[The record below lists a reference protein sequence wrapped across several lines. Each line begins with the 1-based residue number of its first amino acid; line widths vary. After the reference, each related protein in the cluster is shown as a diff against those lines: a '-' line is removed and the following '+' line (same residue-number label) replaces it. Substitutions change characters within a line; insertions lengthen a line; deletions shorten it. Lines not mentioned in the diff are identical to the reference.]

1 MEEKMIEIKIDDETY
16 TERQYKRD
24 LIRLLDSCKK
34 EDDTT
39 RGTTDCDSIICID
52 CPLHEKACM
61 CNGPSSELKIP
72 WLERVKTVY
81 DWTQKH
87 PVVTNLDKL
96 KELFGLWIEPAIVIG
111 SEDDDEDED
120 ENENPLNFEFLFMK
134 TGDYTILTRLEEKDD
149 TFWNW
154 LNEEYKEP
162 DQK

>member
-1 MEEKMIEIKIDDETY
+1 MIEIKIDDETY

-81 DWTQKH
+81 DWTQKY
-87 PVVTNLDKL
+87 PVVTNRDKMI
-96 KELFGLWIEPAIVIG
+96 ETFGGAYFNLIINYI
-111 SEDDDEDED
+111 SDRSLED
-120 ENENPLNFEFLFMK
+120 
-134 TGDYTILTRLEEKDD
+134 YD
-149 TFWNW
+149 TW
-154 LNEEYKEP
+154 LNEEYKGPKGE
-162 DQK
+162 KENG

>member
-1 MEEKMIEIKIDDETY
+1 MTEFKIDDETY
-16 TERQYKRD
+16 TERQYKKD

-81 DWTQKH
+81 DWAKKH
-87 PVVTNLDKL
+87 PVFTNKDML
-96 KELFGLWIEPAIVIG
+96 KKTFGKDVIHYIEARPYK
-111 SEDDDEDED
+111 E
-120 ENENPLNFEFLFMK
+120 K
-134 TGDYTILTRLEEKDD
+134 WLEQ
-149 TFWNW
+149 
-154 LNEEYKEP
+154 EYKEP
-162 DQK
+162 TKEEKD